1 MVVELQLQQF
11 TIRKLKLELLAV
23 EHWIVLV
30 DDAVVVILTIT
41 KYLKKK

>member
-1 MVVELQLQQF
+1 MVVELQFQQF
-11 TIRKLKLELLAV
+11 AIRKLKLELLAV

-30 DDAVVVILTIT
+30 DDAVVVFLTIT